1 MFVPIYIPTNKQC
14 RWVQFSAHPL
24 QHLFLDFFMM
34 AILTSMRWWYLIAI
48 QICTSLIISDV
59 EHLFIYFLAIS
70 LEKCLFRSFA
80 HFLIVYPPPF
90 FWHTASCM
98 SYLYILEIN
107 TSWSI
112 HLQMFSPMLWVVF
125 AFYWW
130 FPLLCKALKF
140 NYILVFD
147 NYKNNNHL
155 SLFYFHWSRRW
166 IQKDTAAVYVKQ
178 CSVVFL

>member
-1 MFVPIYIPTNKQC
+1 VTLSVFSSTFWPFLWKNVYLDLLPIF
-14 RWVQFSAHPL
+14 W
-24 QHLFLDFFMM
+24 
-34 AILTSMRWWYLIAI
+34 
-48 QICTSLIISDV
+48 
-59 EHLFIYFLAIS
+59 LFI
-70 LEKCLFRSFA
+70 
-80 HFLIVYPPPF
+80 PPPLF
-90 FWHTASCM
+90 FWRTASCM

-107 TSWSI
+107 PSWSL
-112 HLQMFSPMLWVVF
+112 HLQMSSPMLWVVF

-166 IQKDTAAVYVKQ
+166 IQKDIAAVYVKQ